1 MELQRNKSYDGGSFC
16 FVMGMAMATIDD
28 IVSKQK
34 EGAQFVVSAQMLRLE
49 PEEFDTL
56 VQVWLE
62 DGPPGFELAGVPHRC
77 CRDGEFYIDRITV
90 RKTTSEE

>member
-1 MELQRNKSYDGGSFC
+1 
-16 FVMGMAMATIDD
+16 MATIDD

-56 VQVWLE
+56 VQVLS
-62 DGPPGFELAGVPHRC
+62 LIH
-77 CRDGEFYIDRITV
+77 I
-90 RKTTSEE
+90 